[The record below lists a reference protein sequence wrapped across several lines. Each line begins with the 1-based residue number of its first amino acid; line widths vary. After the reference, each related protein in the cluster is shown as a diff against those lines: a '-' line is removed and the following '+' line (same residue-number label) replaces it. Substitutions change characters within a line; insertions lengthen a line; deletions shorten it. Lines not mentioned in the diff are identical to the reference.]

1 MSRGPERTPEAPGG
15 PALPRGLAWGVV
27 LALLAGCHNP
37 SPRGSGPD
45 PLVMSGMPSPPAAGG
60 AAAATGGNAVPPFPP
75 ATAVNSPAALAGGS
89 MPPPAPDSN
98 RNDLR
103 IQGLTT
109 GNPTPVAP
117 GTSTP
122 GWPQT
127 GSPPPSTSGLQSPE
141 AAGSAG
147 RLTPVATPPG
157 PTVPYCLTSGGGA
170 SPGSAGGTDPYLQ
183 LQEMLR
189 ARGVTWQWLETVGN
203 AGEWRFRCAIPN
215 PQNRNL
221 RRTYEARAVGDGG
234 LAAIRAVIER
244 IDREHPG
251 AASSR

>member
-1 MSRGPERTPEAPGG
+1 MSRGPERTPEAPRG

-27 LALLAGCHNP
+27 LALLAGCQNS
-37 SPRGSGPD
+37 SPRAAGPD
-45 PLVMSGMPSPPAAGG
+45 PLVTSGMPTPPAAGG
-60 AAAATGGNAVPPFPP
+60 AAVATGGTNALSFPP
-75 ATAVNSPAALAGGS
+75 ATSVSSTGALASGS
-89 MPPPAPDSN
+89 MPAPAPDSN

-103 IQGLTT
+103 IQGVPT

-122 GWPQT
+122 GWPQN

-147 RLTPVATPPG
+147 RLTPVATTPG
-157 PTVPYCLTSGGGA
+157 PTVPYCFTSGGGA
-170 SPGSAGGTDPYLQ
+170 APGAAGGIDTYLQ

-189 ARGVTWQWLETVGN
+189 ARGVSWQWLETVGT

-234 LAAIRAVIER
+234 LAAIRAVIEQ

-251 AASSR
+251 VAPAK